1 MSIVLAQSGVQ
12 SDDVGIFDSTILDQW
27 EVPFG
32 DWIDQMVDWIDGNLS
47 WLLDAIRWPFAFLL
61 DNFVNEF
68 LIEIAWV
75 WVVLAT
81 VIIGALVRTP
91 KVGVAAGLAMA
102 FCGLLGTSYWIET
115 VRTLGMVL
123 VAVILCAIVG
133 IPLGILCGRVDAV
146 WNVVRP
152 ILDAMQVV
160 HAFVYMLPVIF
171 FWSIGVVPGTMVTM
185 VFALPPL
192 IRLTNLGIRQV
203 PEDVVEASRAYG
215 ATELRVLV
223 DVQLPLA
230 RPAIMV
236 GLNQTLHM
244 SIAMIGI
251 AAIMGAGGLGRLVYR
266 AVQNLDI
273 AASASSGLALFLLAV
288 VMDRLSQPEVSDGGN
303 MFTRIH
309 QAWTHRTDP
318 EALLEGVDDASLK
331 PKKDSEDENYA
342 PSVGR
347 ERIGMLLSGVGGAV
361 AIVSLFMTWSRDAG
375 HLSGHA
381 RFADNDLAGQA
392 FDGLAAS
399 GGSWVGYFT
408 LGIGIF
414 LVMGSVVFLRH
425 PGSGSRWFSPDG
437 ATLASI
443 AMLFTVLTHVVA
455 LSAPGTVSYSHGIG
469 AYLALVGAVVATVGS
484 VMALLVAP
492 YSPLRPLSLR
502 VGWTRVFSASVA
514 LIIIAVG
521 AFAGWSFDERLSGQL
536 SEDQQAEVGRLQQEA
551 RDDPSKAPLN
561 TLQVGRIYNN
571 ARLSSKII
579 IDGMTDDWRIQGE
592 SAVDSAGDR
601 LTGAGLGR
609 LALVAGLIGSV
620 FMLPAAG
627 VFGHGDRW
635 KWRWSAVTGGFGL
648 GVLLIGMSWAASTMR
663 VSPPLFVSG
672 AGVLLTMCGGF
683 FLFASSRP
691 LLVEFHRKKV
701 YDDDPSVS
709 AEAVVA
715 AE

>member
-1 MSIVLAQSGVQ
+1 MSSVLAQSGVQ
-12 SDDVGIFDSTILDQW
+12 SDNVGIFDPTILDQW

-32 DWIDQMVDWIDGNLS
+32 DWVDQMVDWIDGNLA

-61 DNFVNEF
+61 ENFVDNVLSE
-68 LIEIAWV
+68 LPWV

-81 VIIGALVRTP
+81 AVIGALVRTP

-102 FCGLLGTSYWIET
+102 FCGLLGTAYWIET
-115 VRTLGMVL
+115 VRTVGMVL
-123 VAVILCAIVG
+123 VAVVLCAIVG
-133 IPLGILCGRVDAV
+133 IPLGILCGRLDSV

-215 ATELRVLV
+215 ATEMRVLV

-230 RPAIMV
+230 RPALMT
-236 GLNQTLHM
+236 GLNQTLLM

-251 AAIMGAGGLGRLVYR
+251 AAIMGAGGLGRLVYK
-266 AVQNLDI
+266 AVQNFDI
-273 AASASSGLALFLLAV
+273 AASASSGLALFLVAV

-303 MFTRIH
+303 MFARIH

-318 EALLEGVDDASLK
+318 EALLEGVDDAS
-331 PKKDSEDENYA
+331 PRSKDADEGESFA
-342 PSVGR
+342 PSIGR
-347 ERIGMLLSGVGGAV
+347 ERTGMLLVGIGGVV
-361 AIVSLFMTWSRDAG
+361 AILSLFMTWTQDAG

-381 RFADNDLAGQA
+381 RFADNDLAGQT

-399 GGSWVGYFT
+399 GGSWIGYFT
-408 LGIGIF
+408 LGIGLF
-414 LVMGSVVFLRH
+414 LVISSVVFLRR

-437 ATLASI
+437 ATMASI
-443 AMLFTVLTHVVA
+443 AMLLTVLTHIVA
-455 LSAPGTVSYSHGIG
+455 RSAPLTVSYSHGTG
-469 AYLALVGAVVATVGS
+469 AYLALAAAAVATVGS
-484 VMALLVAP
+484 VMALMVAP
-492 YSPLRPLSLR
+492 YSPLRPISRRIGWSR
-502 VGWTRVFSASVA
+502 VLSASVA
-514 LIIIAVG
+514 LVVIGVG
-521 AFAGWSFDERLSGQL
+521 AISGWTFDERLSNQL
-536 SEDQQAEVGRLQQEA
+536 TDEQQAEVARLQQEA
-551 RDDPSKAPLN
+551 RDFPETAALN
-561 TLQVGRIYNN
+561 TLAVGRIHNT

-579 IDGMTDDWRIQGE
+579 LDGVTED
-592 SAVDSAGDR
+592 
-601 LTGAGLGR
+601 GAGLGR
-609 LALVAGLIGSV
+609 LALVTGMIGAV

-635 KWRWSAVTGGFGL
+635 KWRWSAVTGGLGL
-648 GVLLIGMSWAASTMR
+648 GTLMVGMSWAASVMR
-663 VSPPLFVSG
+663 VSPPLLVSG

-691 LLVEFHRKKV
+691 MLIEFHRKKV
-701 YDDDPSVS
+701 YDDDPSPE
-709 AEAVVA
+709 AEAVLA

>member
-1 MSIVLAQSGVQ
+1 MSSVLAQSGVQ
-12 SDDVGIFDSTILDQW
+12 GDKVGIFDPTILDQW

-32 DWIDQMVDWIDGNLS
+32 DWVDQMVDWIDGNVG

-61 DNFVNEF
+61 ENFVDNFLVA
-68 LIEIAWV
+68 LPWV
-75 WVVLAT
+75 WVVLGT
-81 VIIGALVRTP
+81 VVIGALVRTP

-102 FCGLLGTSYWIET
+102 FCGLLGTAYWIET
-115 VRTLGMVL
+115 VRTVGMVL
-123 VAVILCAIVG
+123 VAVVLCAIVG
-133 IPLGILCGRVDAV
+133 IPLGILCGRLDSV

-152 ILDAMQVV
+152 VLDAMQVV

-230 RPAIMV
+230 RPAVMT
-236 GLNQTLHM
+236 GLNQTLLM

-251 AAIMGAGGLGRLVYR
+251 AAIMGAGGLGRLVYK
-266 AVQNLDI
+266 AVQNFDI
-273 AASASSGLALFLLAV
+273 AASASSGLALFLVAV

-303 MFTRIH
+303 MFARIH

-318 EALLEGVDDASLK
+318 EVLLEGVDDASLK
-331 PKKDSEDENYA
+331 PEDEDSSEDFA
-342 PSVGR
+342 PSTGR
-347 ERIGMLLSGVGGAV
+347 ERTGMLLVGIGGAV
-361 AIVSLFMTWSRDAG
+361 AILSLFMTWSRDAG

-381 RFADNDLAGQA
+381 RFADNDLAGQT
-392 FDGLAAS
+392 FGGFAAS
-399 GGSWVGYFT
+399 GGSWVGYFI

-414 LVMGSVVFLRH
+414 MVFASVVFLRH

-437 ATLASI
+437 ATMASI

-455 LSAPGTVSYSHGIG
+455 RSAPLTVSYSHGNG
-469 AYLALVGAVVATVGS
+469 AYLALAAAAVATIGS
-484 VMALLVAP
+484 IMALLAAP
-492 YSPLRPLSLR
+492 YSPLRPISLR
-502 VGWTRVFSASVA
+502 IGWSRIFSASVA
-514 LIIIAVG
+514 LVVIGIG
-521 AFAGWSFDERLSGQL
+521 AISGWTFDERLSGQL
-536 SEDQQAEVGRLQQEA
+536 TEEQEIEVERLRQEA
-551 RDDPSKAPLN
+551 RDDPTKAPLN
-561 TLQVGRIYNN
+561 TLEVGRIFNN

-579 IDGMTDDWRIQGE
+579 LDGVTED
-592 SAVDSAGDR
+592 
-601 LTGAGLGR
+601 GAGLGR
-609 LALVAGLIGSV
+609 LALATGMIGMA

-635 KWRWSAVTGGFGL
+635 KWRWSTVTGGLGL
-648 GVLLIGMSWAASTMR
+648 GILMIGMSWAASVMR
-663 VSPPLFVSG
+663 VSPPLLVSG

-683 FLFASSRP
+683 FLFAASRP
-691 LLVEFHRKKV
+691 MLTEFHRKKV
-701 YDDDPSVS
+701 YDDDPSVE
-709 AEAVVA
+709 AEAVLA
-715 AE
+715 GE

>member
-1 MSIVLAQSGVQ
+1 
-12 SDDVGIFDSTILDQW
+12 
-27 EVPFG
+27 
-32 DWIDQMVDWIDGNLS
+32 
-47 WLLDAIRWPFAFLL
+47 
-61 DNFVNEF
+61 
-68 LIEIAWV
+68 
-75 WVVLAT
+75 
-81 VIIGALVRTP
+81 
-91 KVGVAAGLAMA
+91 
-102 FCGLLGTSYWIET
+102 
-115 VRTLGMVL
+115 
-123 VAVILCAIVG
+123 
-133 IPLGILCGRVDAV
+133 
-146 WNVVRP
+146 
-152 ILDAMQVV
+152 
-160 HAFVYMLPVIF
+160 
-171 FWSIGVVPGTMVTM
+171 
-185 VFALPPL
+185 
-192 IRLTNLGIRQV
+192 
-203 PEDVVEASRAYG
+203 
-215 ATELRVLV
+215 
-223 DVQLPLA
+223 
-230 RPAIMV
+230 
-236 GLNQTLHM
+236 
-244 SIAMIGI
+244 
-251 AAIMGAGGLGRLVYR
+251 
-266 AVQNLDI
+266 
-273 AASASSGLALFLLAV
+273 
-288 VMDRLSQPEVSDGGN
+288 
-303 MFTRIH
+303 
-309 QAWTHRTDP
+309 
-318 EALLEGVDDASLK
+318 
-331 PKKDSEDENYA
+331 
-342 PSVGR
+342 
-347 ERIGMLLSGVGGAV
+347 
-361 AIVSLFMTWSRDAG
+361 
-375 HLSGHA
+375 
-381 RFADNDLAGQA
+381 
-392 FDGLAAS
+392 
-399 GGSWVGYFT
+399 
-408 LGIGIF
+408 
-414 LVMGSVVFLRH
+414 
-425 PGSGSRWFSPDG
+425 
-437 ATLASI
+437 LASI

-635 KWRWSAVTGGFGL
+635 KWRWSTVTGGIGL